1 MKVKGKATTIN
12 GHLVKFDEDG
22 KVYRLNGQGKW
33 TEINTKQLYHLIN
46 RSETFRNDDSLGI

>member
-1 MKVKGKATTIN
+1 MEVKGKATTIN

>member
-1 MKVKGKATTIN
+1 MKAKGKATTIN

-33 TEINTKQLYHLIN
+33 TEISTKQLYHLIN
-46 RSETFRNDDSLGI
+46 RSDIFRNDNSLGI